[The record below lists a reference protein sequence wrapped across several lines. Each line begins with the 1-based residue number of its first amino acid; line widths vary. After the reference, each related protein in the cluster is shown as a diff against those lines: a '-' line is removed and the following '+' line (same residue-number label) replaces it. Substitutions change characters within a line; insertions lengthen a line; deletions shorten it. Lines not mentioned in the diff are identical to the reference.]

1 MTARL
6 AAVVLLAWRALASA
20 HSFEPALLDLRE
32 VTPGVVD
39 VVWKSPTPQGAADP
53 LGGLTPVLP
62 AHCATVR
69 MEAPDAESL
78 EPVHFFRADCRPAG
92 LGGGRITVDGL
103 AGSRLDVLVRVR
115 WADGRITTGVLRSG
129 FDDLALPGSAG
140 GEAWWPVLGRY
151 VVLGIEHILL
161 GPDHLLFV
169 LGLVLLVANLHDLL
183 WTITAFTAA
192 HSLTLA
198 LAVLGVLTLPSPP
211 VEACIA
217 LSLVLVAFELTR
229 PAGTPTLAR
238 RKPWLVAFAF
248 GLLHGLGF
256 AGALR
261 DVGLPPDRVPLAL
274 VGFNVGVELGQ
285 LAFVAALLPLRW
297 LLGRAP
303 SWLQRVPAYGIG
315 TMAVAWMC
323 ERVSAFWG

>member
-1 MTARL
+1 MTWRL
-6 AAVVLLAWRALASA
+6 VVALLVAWRGVAAA

-39 VVWKSPTPQGAADP
+39 VLWKSPVPRGAADP
-53 LGGLTPVLP
+53 IGGLTPVLP
-62 AHCATVR
+62 PHCHTVTLNAP
-69 MEAPDAESL
+69 EADTP
-78 EPVHFFRADCRPAG
+78 EPTHFFRADCRPQG
-92 LGGGRITVDGL
+92 LGGARVAVEGL
-103 AGSRLDVLVRVR
+103 PGSRVDVLVRVR

-129 FDDLALPGSAG
+129 FDALELPGSAG
-140 GEAWWPVLGRY
+140 GEAWWPVLSRY

-169 LGLVLLVANLHDLL
+169 LGLVLLVATLRDLL
-183 WTITAFTAA
+183 WTITAFTVA

-198 LAVLGVLTLPSPP
+198 LAVLGVVTLPSPP

-229 PAGTPTLAR
+229 PPGTATFAR
-238 RKPWLVAFAF
+238 RMPWLVAFGF

-256 AGALR
+256 AGALA
-261 DVGLPPDRVPLAL
+261 DVGLPPDRLPLAL

-285 LAFVAALLPLRW
+285 LAFVGALLPLRAA
-297 LLGRAP
+297 LRRAP
-303 SWLQRVPAYGIG
+303 RWAQAVPAYAIG
-315 TMAVAWMC
+315 SLAVAWMC
-323 ERVSAFWG
+323 ERVSLFWG

>member
-1 MTARL
+1 MIARVL
-6 AAVVLLAWRALASA
+6 VVLLAWCSIAGA

-32 VTPGVVD
+32 VAPGVFD
-39 VVWKSPTPQGAADP
+39 VVWKSSTPQGAADP

-62 AHCATVR
+62 PHCHTVPLGPTD
-69 MEAPDAESL
+69 EGTP
-78 EPVHFFRADCRPAG
+78 EPTHFFRADCGPTG
-92 LGGGRITVDGL
+92 LGGGRLAIDGL
-103 AGSRLDVLVRVR
+103 AGSSLDVLVRVT
-115 WADGRITTGVLRSG
+115 WHDGHISTGVLRSG
-129 FDDLALPGSAG
+129 FDDLVLPGSAG
-140 GEAWWPVLGRY
+140 GEPRLPVLLRY
-151 VVLGIEHILL
+151 IALGVEHILL

-192 HSLTLA
+192 HSMTLA
-198 LAVLGVLTLPSPP
+198 LAVLGILRLPSPP
-211 VEACIA
+211 VEATIA

-229 PAGTPTLAR
+229 PPEVHSLAR

-285 LAFVAALLPLRW
+285 LAFVVVLLPIRT
-297 LLGRAP
+297 LLQRAP
-303 SWLQRVPAYGIG
+303 RWVRLVPAYAIG
-315 TMAVAWMC
+315 SLAVAWMC
-323 ERVSAFWG
+323 ERVAVFWG